1 MYKGTVTVLSMRRHE
16 LAGYHMIPSEP
27 RPLITDNSAFKDL
40 ACPPIWRTFHLLR
53 ISAGQPPLRPATIAW
68 PPIRP

>member
-1 MYKGTVTVLSMRRHE
+1 M
-16 LAGYHMIPSEP
+16 AGYHMIPSEP

-40 ACPPIWRTFHLLR
+40 ACRAIWRTFHLLR
-53 ISAGQPPLRPATIAW
+53 IRAGQPPLRPATIAW